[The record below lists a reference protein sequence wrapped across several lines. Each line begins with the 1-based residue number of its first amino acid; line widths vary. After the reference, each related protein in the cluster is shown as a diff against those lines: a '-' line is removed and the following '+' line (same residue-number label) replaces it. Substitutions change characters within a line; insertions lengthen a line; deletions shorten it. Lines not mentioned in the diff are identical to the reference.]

1 VPDPDEAVVCE
12 PGRCADCG
20 GELAEAERVGVAARQ
35 VFDVPLPPPP
45 HVTAYRVVSAVSLQ
59 GGHRRRAAG
68 AGSRAGRLRSGA
80 ARTGR
85 ERAVRALPAG
95 GLLAA
100 TLGVKVST
108 RFLAGI
114 RRRAA
119 GRLEDTLLPGSATC
133 CAPRVCCTSMRR
145 RAGPKAA

>member
-1 VPDPDEAVVCE
+1 MGGLTTQGANNPRTAGEWPGTRLCQVPDPDEAVVCE

-68 AGSRAGRLRSGA
+68 VGSRAGRLRSGA

-95 GLLAA
+95 GP
-100 TLGVKVST
+100 
-108 RFLAGI
+108 
-114 RRRAA
+114 
-119 GRLEDTLLPGSATC
+119 GRL
-133 CAPRVCCTSMRR
+133 M
-145 RAGPKAA
+145 